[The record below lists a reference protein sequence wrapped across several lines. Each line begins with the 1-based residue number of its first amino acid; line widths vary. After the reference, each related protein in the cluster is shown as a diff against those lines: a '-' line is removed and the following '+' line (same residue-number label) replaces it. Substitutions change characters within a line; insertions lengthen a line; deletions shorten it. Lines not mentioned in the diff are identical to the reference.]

1 MPKVPYTCFNTNGPS
16 VPGVPDK
23 NYLSGKAVCTETTV
37 TMVRYAEKDCN
48 GKTVEIKTGQS
59 YYPRG
64 ACTNVKD
71 QSFGPGDWFVL
82 ATCPNYPPS
91 ALPAA
96 AKHFIVKHK
105 MKLSGMSK
113 ETFNS
118 NPKIISA
125 FKNTAAAMLKVPT
138 NTIKHVRACAV
149 GSTDADCATTNNR
162 LRKK

>member
-1 MPKVPYTCFNTNGPS
+1 MPKVPYTCFNRVGK
-16 VPGVPDK
+16 D
-23 NYLSGKAVCTETTV
+23 YLSGKAICTETTWTV
-37 TMVRYAEKDCN
+37 VMYAEKDCN
-48 GKTVEIKTGQS
+48 GKTIVPPNGGPS

-64 ACTNVKD
+64 ACTKVKD

-96 AKHFIVKHK
+96 AKRFIVKHK

-162 LRKK
+162 LRKKYYVFCC